1 METTNVKM
9 TAEELAAYKEFK
21 QVKEKQAAAE
31 KAKQSRELYKT
42 MVDNEI
48 EQSIPQLQ
56 SLSEGIKETKSG
68 ILANFKAIL
77 DMKQDVLKI
86 TKNEQRSHTFTNSK
100 GDKRITLGV
109 YETDGWRDTV
119 EEGIMIVREY
129 IESLAGDDPKTKS
142 LVSMVFR
149 LLAKD
154 SKGAIKA
161 SRVMQ
166 LRKMAEESQSER
178 FIEGVK
184 VIEEAYQ
191 PAISKQFIR
200 AEYKD
205 ENGMWKS
212 IPLGMTEA

>member
-1 METTNVKM
+1 
-9 TAEELAAYKEFK
+9 
-21 QVKEKQAAAE
+21 
-31 KAKQSRELYKT
+31 
-42 MVDNEI
+42 
-48 EQSIPQLQ
+48 
-56 SLSEGIKETKSG
+56 
-68 ILANFKAIL
+68 
-77 DMKQDVLKI
+77 
-86 TKNEQRSHTFTNSK
+86 
-100 GDKRITLGV
+100 
-109 YETDGWRDTV
+109 
-119 EEGIMIVREY
+119 
-129 IESLAGDDPKTKS
+129 
-142 LVSMVFR
+142 MVFR